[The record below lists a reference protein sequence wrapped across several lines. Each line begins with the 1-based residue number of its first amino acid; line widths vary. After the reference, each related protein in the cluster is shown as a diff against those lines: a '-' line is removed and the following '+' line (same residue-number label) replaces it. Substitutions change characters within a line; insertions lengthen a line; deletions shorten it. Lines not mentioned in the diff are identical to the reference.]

1 MITLKLSERFVGK
14 RQINNLGAIFFE
26 NKDLNESGN
35 GIVFFFKEKITL
47 KHLKIIRPTEQRVR
61 L

>member
-26 NKDLNESGN
+26 NKDWTKAEMG
-35 GIVFFFKEKITL
+35 
-47 KHLKIIRPTEQRVR
+47 
-61 L
+61 